1 MDELSLWI
9 VIAQLINFW
18 ILFFIFK
25 KFLWEKIVTAIEER
39 RKHLKASN
47 EAEDLAKQKIEDAEK
62 EVENILENARKKAGE
77 IEKSAEDLAKQ
88 NTSKTL
94 EKASRDAEYIVKSA
108 ESQIEKDRLNME
120 NSMRSKILDLSLRLS
135 SKIFNKEAPNKD
147 FLEKEL
153 SVLTK

>member
-18 ILFFIFK
+18 IIFFIFK
-25 KFLWEKIVTAIEER
+25 KFLWEKIVSAIEER

-47 EAEDLAKQKIEDAEK
+47 EAEDIAKQKIEEAEK
-62 EVENILENARKKAGE
+62 EVENILENARKKASE
-77 IEKSAEDLAKQ
+77 IEKSAEDLSKQ
-88 NTSKTL
+88 NSAKTI
-94 EKASRDAEYIVKSA
+94 EKATRDAEYIVKSA

-135 SKIFNKEAPNKD
+135 SKIFTKEAANKD

>member
-25 KFLWEKIVTAIEER
+25 KFLWEKIVSAIEER

-47 EAEDLAKQKIEDAEK
+47 EAEDIAKQKIEEAEK
-62 EVENILENARKKAGE
+62 EVENILENARKRAWE
-77 IEKSAEDLAKQ
+77 IEKSAEELSKQ
-88 NTSKTL
+88 NSAKTL

-108 ESQIEKDRLNME
+108 ESQVEKDRLNME

-135 SKIFNKEAPNKD
+135 SKIFSKEAPNKD